1 MTLTLLAPAARPD
14 DIELQNT
21 ASATL
26 SPVRLPVG
34 ARFPRRPMGK
44 SGTAVTGW
52 SAPGLALVPVYAV
65 GARFPRRSVEETQLR
80 ELVSVM
86 PTASGVRRPVG
97 ARFPRH

>member
-52 SAPGLALVPVYAV
+52 SAPDLALVPVYPV
-65 GARFPRRSVEETQLR
+65 GARFPRRSVEQAKLR
-80 ELVSVM
+80 ELVTVL
-86 PTASGVRRPVG
+86 PASGTRRQVG